1 MMKRMGALTPAQC
14 RAARALLDWTQQE
27 LADSAQLA
35 RATIRDFELG
45 KHDAHRSTER
55 LICEALF
62 EAGVTLANDPIL
74 GEGVYLRDCKQ
85 GPSANAETPSASP
98 EPTRAPDG
106 SLKT

>member
-1 MMKRMGALTPAQC
+1 MMKRVGALTPAQC

-55 LICEALF
+55 LICEALH
-62 EAGVTLANDPIL
+62 EAGVTLANDPVL
-74 GEGVYLRDCKQ
+74 GEGVFLRECKP
-85 GPSANAETPSASP
+85 GPPPSVETPSASP
-98 EPTRAPDG
+98 EPTPDPK
-106 SLKT
+106 SVLKT